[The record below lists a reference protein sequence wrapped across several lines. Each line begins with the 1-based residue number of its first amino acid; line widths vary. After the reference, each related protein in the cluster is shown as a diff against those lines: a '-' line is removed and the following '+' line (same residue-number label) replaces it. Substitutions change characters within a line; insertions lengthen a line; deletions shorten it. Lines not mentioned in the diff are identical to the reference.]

1 MAKIQEKIWIV
12 KISILT
18 KDDDITEQIEIPDD
32 FKQTLEST
40 IQNLVDTG
48 LIVEIEEA

>member
-1 MAKIQEKIWIV
+1 MAKIQEKIWII
-12 KISILT
+12 KISMLI
-18 KDDDITEQIEIPDD
+18 KDDDINEQIEIPDK

-40 IQNLVDTG
+40 IQKLVDDN